1 MPWNAVS
8 FRDMRQSPVAFIM
21 TRFRGADIAYEIV
34 RPYSVELMSKAAGRI
49 LIVDD
54 EPILLKMMNVYLGR
68 LGYTVVT
75 ASTTQKAWA
84 EAQAAPQ
91 AFAVA
96 VLDAS
101 MEGTPM
107 VDLAASLLAADARL
121 CVIAASGYPVD
132 ITTLQA
138 AAPGRVMFLHKP
150 FTPQMLGNAIGRLIA
165 TQEENL

>member
-1 MPWNAVS
+1 
-8 FRDMRQSPVAFIM
+8 M
-21 TRFRGADIAYEIV
+21 TN
-34 RPYSVELMSKAAGRI
+34 AAGRI

-54 EPILLKMMNVYLGR
+54 EPILLKMMNVYLDR

-75 ASTTQKAWA
+75 ANTTEKAWA
-84 EAQAAPQ
+84 EAQAAPHS
-91 AFAVA
+91 FAVA

-101 MEGTPM
+101 MDGTPIET
-107 VDLAASLLAADARL
+107 LAPSLLAADARL

-150 FTPQMLGNAIGRLIA
+150 FTPQMLGNAIGRLVA
-165 TQEENL
+165 TQEENV